1 MLTKSFLPSVGLWH
15 SSNTFAECVWSFDEC
30 PCDSAKKSCPVL
42 MVSLI
47 RCNVCKVLLGTSCKY
62 TFFSSHGY
70 LIELSDQR
78 LHHLPI
84 QRPTLF
90 FYYGGVL
97 FLNQPTTDKYHGYAC
112 TYKVTVYGA
121 WYELDSEQITGLIG
135 RTLTLSKQTD
145 VLYTKGAHKSKISFV
160 LIPSPTTY
168 PAIKKISASVPPP
181 ICLSN
186 PRPPRAAIDDVDVS
200 SSLATHFVAGRT
212 VTAAFGS
219 DVLVQIYPCANHG

>member
-97 FLNQPTTDKYHGYAC
+97 FLNQPTTDKGQVPWICMHIQGDC
-112 TYKVTVYGA
+112 IWCLVWVGFRTNQRFDRTYFN
-121 WYELDSEQITGLIG
+121 
-135 RTLTLSKQTD
+135 
-145 VLYTKGAHKSKISFV
+145 FV
-160 LIPSPTTY
+160 ET
-168 PAIKKISASVPPP
+168 
-181 ICLSN
+181 N
-186 PRPPRAAIDDVDVS
+186 
-200 SSLATHFVAGRT
+200 
-212 VTAAFGS
+212 
-219 DVLVQIYPCANHG
+219 

>member
-121 WYELDSEQITGLIG
+121 WYELDSEQIRGLIG
-135 RTLTLSKQTD
+135 RTLTLSKQ
-145 VLYTKGAHKSKISFV
+145 I
-160 LIPSPTTY
+160 
-168 PAIKKISASVPPP
+168 
-181 ICLSN
+181 N
-186 PRPPRAAIDDVDVS
+186 WRALHQRRA
-200 SSLATHFVAGRT
+200 
-212 VTAAFGS
+212 
-219 DVLVQIYPCANHG
+219 QK